1 MQENSK
7 SLPMVSFAQ
16 AALLVSLSLLAPT
29 AALAAGGFAD
39 ARSMAVEQRNDNVS
53 GIVVDENGE
62 PLIGATVKQKGGS
75 VGAITDMDGKFSVN
89 LPAGTQL
96 EVSYTGYQTQ
106 TLTAR
111 QGMKISMKTDAI
123 GLDDVVVIGYGTQKK
138 RDLTGSVTSMKNED
152 IVVAPTSNVMEALQG
167 KVSGLD
173 ITKTSGETG
182 GSVNILLRG
191 SRSIYGSNTPL
202 FIIDGLPG
210 SYDDISPND
219 IESIDVLKDASSTAI
234 YGSAGANGVI
244 IITTKR
250 GAKNHK
256 TKVNFD
262 AYYGWSGSPQYKHG
276 MTGDE
281 WTVYYTEAYKYK
293 NGSYPTSMSDVFGG
307 DKEAYEAYEKG
318 KWIDWVDEATGNT
331 ATTQKYSL
339 SIQGGNEK
347 TNVYSS
353 VVYNRD
359 EGMLNNE
366 LRNKYQARLNV
377 DHNIFSWLKVGLSSN
392 LNYTIHDKGDNKTF
406 TKSITSLPIG
416 DVYDKDGNYQSEYVA
431 NYYSPLGDFI
441 KNQYSNN
448 TRTTY
453 INSIG
458 YAEIAPLKGLKFRTQ
473 LNATLSHSRLGR
485 YWELTL
491 TPTGQRMQEPLMRR

>member
-1 MQENSK
+1 MKQ
-7 SLPMVSFAQ
+7 Q
-16 AALLVSLSLLAPT
+16 AIQP
-29 AALAAGGFAD
+29 
-39 ARSMAVEQRNDNVS
+39 QR
-53 GIVVDENGE
+53 
-62 PLIGATVKQKGGS
+62 
-75 VGAITDMDGKFSVN
+75 
-89 LPAGTQL
+89 
-96 EVSYTGYQTQ
+96 
-106 TLTAR
+106 R
-111 QGMKISMKTDAI
+111 
-123 GLDDVVVIGYGTQKK
+123 
-138 RDLTGSVTSMKNED
+138 
-152 IVVAPTSNVMEALQG
+152 
-167 KVSGLD
+167 
-173 ITKTSGETG
+173 
-182 GSVNILLRG
+182 
-191 SRSIYGSNTPL
+191 NT
-202 FIIDGLPG
+202 
-210 SYDDISPND
+210 
-219 IESIDVLKDASSTAI
+219 
-234 YGSAGANGVI
+234 
-244 IITTKR
+244 
-250 GAKNHK
+250 
-256 TKVNFD
+256 
-262 AYYGWSGSPQYKHG
+262 
-276 MTGDE
+276 
-281 WTVYYTEAYKYK
+281 
-293 NGSYPTSMSDVFGG
+293 
-307 DKEAYEAYEKG
+307 
-318 KWIDWVDEATGNT
+318 
-331 ATTQKYSL
+331 L

>member
-7 SLPMVSFAQ
+7 SLPLLSFAQ

-29 AALAAGGFAD
+29 AAFAAGGSAD
-39 ARSMAVEQRNDNVS
+39 AHSMAVEQRNDNVS
-53 GIVVDENGE
+53 GTVVDENGE

-75 VGAITDMDGKFSVN
+75 VGAITDMDGNFSVN
-89 LPAGTQL
+89 LPTGTQL

-106 TLTAR
+106 VLTAR

-191 SRSIYGSNTPL
+191 SRSIYGSNSPL

-281 WTVYYTEAYKYK
+281 WTDYYTEAYKYK
-293 NGSYPTSMSDVFGG
+293 NGSYPSSMSDVFGG
-307 DKEAYEAYEKG
+307 DKEAYDAYKDG
-318 KWIDWVDEATGNT
+318 KWIDWVDKATDNT

-339 SIQGGNEK
+339 SLFK
-347 TNVYSS
+347 
-353 VVYNRD
+353 
-359 EGMLNNE
+359 
-366 LRNKYQARLNV
+366 A
-377 DHNIFSWLKVGLSSN
+377 
-392 LNYTIHDKGDNKTF
+392 
-406 TKSITSLPIG
+406 
-416 DVYDKDGNYQSEYVA
+416 A
-431 NYYSPLGDFI
+431 
-441 KNQYSNN
+441 
-448 TRTTY
+448 
-453 INSIG
+453 
-458 YAEIAPLKGLKFRTQ
+458 
-473 LNATLSHSRLGR
+473 
-485 YWELTL
+485 
-491 TPTGQRMQEPLMRR
+491 MRRQTFILLSFILVMKVCSTTNCAISIRLA